1 MFCKIILPSNEIHKL
16 PSVPETYDDLY
27 NIAVKKFKGKV
38 PENFYFKYKDC
49 DDELITLSNDE
60 DFQTAKTTSEVD
72 KVKTLRIFLIP
83 ENGSQSN
90 NPNFL
95 IQNLSPASHG
105 SYTNDN
111 FADKTTKSRYIVG
124 NSYSQS
130 VGKRPSDPAE
140 NLGESDFNRLVE
152 QLPGGADRLKLGQP
166 YIPHLEQQDENY
178 LARDIPLEKSIYL
191 ESLLNQ
197 GIRDQASTPFN
208 QEQLNVIIDL
218 LERKMKEK
226 IEQKVQVVVTEIM
239 AKLNDEYRNKSL
251 KKNNQYTHTP
261 FSANSKSI
269 VPSFGMRSS
278 LRKPT
283 KTQQDVEEHHCSHC
297 RKKIDDVKYTC
308 AECGNA
314 DFCEA
319 CEEKVEHPHPLLK
332 TRLGRKAKASGDG
345 SEVANANI
353 NSGPA
358 TKNYQDIVHNPMVA
372 NKSQSYGVFMG
383 SEGHNNESSGSSPAE
398 NNMPQNK
405 GLRYSN
411 TVSQISFNNERNSSE
426 SNSSH
431 QPKNP
436 SNFSAGRSSNLSQSA
451 NYSKNYSTPGGT
463 PSEKEPKKY
472 KATIVKPPV
481 YDLIN
486 VKPGN
491 IYYVEFTIKNSGD
504 VAWPEN
510 IKILCINGVHKGVEE
525 SIPALNAGAK
535 YEVKLKLK
543 APLNVNRYL
552 SQWKLHYYEEEAA
565 KPFGSNLF
573 IEINVT
579 EGSKKD
585 KEREKPEDN
594 KIESE
599 PIQNEKNKD
608 VLIAESENKDIL
620 IAECENKDAQQAAE
634 AGNRDAALAQAENR
648 ERVKPLEVGS
658 AAAERVNPI
667 EVQNKDERKGQAQKK
682 SHLSEDDQKL
692 MRGKHCFE
700 ISFSNLLLETNCSE
714 IVLDHA
720 KQLHSMYPDQSIR
733 DHINF
738 VEECPVYLDINDI
751 VCQYMAR
758 MDNKPALLM
767 NEEESPF

>member
-1 MFCKIILPSNEIHKL
+1 MEKSAGTTDQVFIFEGKNIYKLFNRERLALSGLKMFCKIILPSNEIHKL

-27 NIAVKKFKGKV
+27 SIAVKKFKGKV
-38 PENFYFKYKDC
+38 PENFYFKYKDS

-111 FADKTTKSRYIVG
+111 FADKTTKSRYIIG
-124 NSYSQS
+124 NAYSQS

-140 NLGESDFNRLVE
+140 NLGEPDFNRLVE

-166 YIPHLEQQDENY
+166 HIPHLEQQDENY

-208 QEQLNVIIDL
+208 HEQLNVIIDL
-218 LERKMKEK
+218 LERKMKER

-251 KKNNQYTHTP
+251 KKNQYTHTP
-261 FSANSKSI
+261 FSSKSI

-283 KTQQDVEEHHCSHC
+283 KTQQDVEEHFCSHC

-308 AECGNA
+308 SECGNV
-314 DFCEA
+314 DFCEI

-332 TRLGRKAKASGDG
+332 TRLGRKAKASLDV
-345 SEVANANI
+345 SEVANANL
-353 NSGPA
+353 NTGPA
-358 TKNYQDIVHNPMVA
+358 TKNYQDIAHNPMVA
-372 NKSQSYGVFMG
+372 NKSQSYGVFIG
-383 SEGHNNESSGSSPAE
+383 GESQENRNNESSGSSPSE
-398 NNMPQNK
+398 NNLPQNK

-411 TVSQISFNNERNSSE
+411 TVSQITFNERNSSE

-436 SNFSAGRSSNLSQSA
+436 SNFSGRGNQSLSQSA
-451 NYSKNYSTPGGT
+451 NYGKNYSTPGGT
-463 PSEKEPKKY
+463 PFEKEPKKY

-510 IKILCINGVHKGVEE
+510 IKIVCINGVHKGVEE
-525 SIPALNAGAK
+525 SIPALNPGAK

-543 APLNVNRYL
+543 APLNINRYL

-573 IEINVT
+573 VEINVT

-585 KEREKPEDN
+585 KEREKPED

-599 PIQNEKNKD
+599 AVQNQNKD

-620 IAECENKDAQQAAE
+620 VAECENKDAQQAAE
-634 AGNRDAALAQAENR
+634 AENRDAAIAQAESR
-648 ERVKPLEVGS
+648 ERAKPVEVGS
-658 AAAERVNPI
+658 AAAERVNPHPV
-667 EVQNKDERKGQAQKK
+667 EVQNKDERKGQKK
-682 SHLSEDDQKL
+682 SHVSEEDQKL
-692 MRGKHCFE
+692 MRG
-700 ISFSNLLLETNCSE
+700 N
-714 IVLDHA
+714 
-720 KQLHSMYPDQSIR
+720 
-733 DHINF
+733 
-738 VEECPVYLDINDI
+738 
-751 VCQYMAR
+751 
-758 MDNKPALLM
+758 
-767 NEEESPF
+767 PFF